1 MAGLWNELARTAP
14 FWAVCATQ
22 LASGKRNCPV
32 SRAGNVP
39 QANAD
44 VDETNNQAPD
54 TYRFRLS
61 ATDHTTDPMV
71 SSAPMTGSIS
81 DAWT

>member
-1 MAGLWNELARTAP
+1 MAGWWNALARTAP

-22 LASGKRNCPV
+22 LASGKRNCPE

-44 VDETNNQAPD
+44 VDETSSQAPD

-71 SSAPMTGSIS
+71 SSAPMTGSMS
-81 DAWT
+81 EA